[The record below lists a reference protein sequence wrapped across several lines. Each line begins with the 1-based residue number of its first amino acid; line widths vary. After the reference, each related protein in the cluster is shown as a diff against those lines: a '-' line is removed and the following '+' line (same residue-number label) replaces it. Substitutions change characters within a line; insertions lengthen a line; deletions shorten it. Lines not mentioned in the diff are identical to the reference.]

1 LSNIK
6 RRNSKDGITPAAVDL
21 FRRACALHPTR
32 IACIR
37 GEACKSENVAEHC
50 RECSD
55 EMELSLELDRMLGL
69 KPWHHLPLDAQ
80 EPAGLNAA
88 KRDKMVERSARG

>member
-1 LSNIK
+1 V
-6 RRNSKDGITPAAVDL
+6 R
-21 FRRACALHPTR
+21 FTR
-32 IACIR
+32 PGIR
-37 GEACKSENVAEHC
+37 GEARKSENVAEHC